1 MLDYKAMYRRAGEI
15 FKELKS
21 ETRPRDLVKQMSGG
35 QRQAVAIARTMLSEA
50 KIVLMDEPTAA
61 ISVRQVAEVLNLIRH
76 LRDRGIAV
84 VLISHRMP
92 DVFTVADRVIV
103 MRRGRKVADKPIAA
117 SSPEEVTGLITG
129 AIEQVMID
137 ARVTIARNEGRRWQS
152 PLIRRSTRSSR
163 AGFRRY
169 SGSQTFWVLLA
180 VILAC
185 IFLSFATNSFA
196 TTKNL
201 YNITRNVTFVAII
214 ALGMTM
220 VIITGGI
227 DLSVGSVLCLCSMVL
242 AVVMHAG
249 YSIEVGIAASIG
261 TALVVGAFNGVL
273 IAYLG
278 FPPFV
283 VTLGMLSIARS
294 LAMVASNNTVVFQF
308 GPDHDKLLALGG
320 GAWFFGIANPVLYM
334 IVLALLTGFVL
345 RWTKFGRH
353 IFAIGGNEHAATLT
367 GVPVRPIKVAV
378 YMISALSAG
387 IAGIIQ
393 TGWLGAV
400 TTNIGAGMELQVIA
414 AAVIGG
420 ANLAGGVGTA
430 FGALIGAALIEV
442 IRNSLGLL
450 GINAFWQGTFI
461 GGAIM
466 LAVLFDRVR
475 NFRQSE

>member
-1 MLDYKAMYRRAGEI
+1 MATTLD
-15 FKELKS
+15 
-21 ETRPRDLVKQMSGG
+21 Q
-35 QRQAVAIARTMLSEA
+35 
-50 KIVLMDEPTAA
+50 
-61 ISVRQVAEVLNLIRH
+61 
-76 LRDRGIAV
+76 
-84 VLISHRMP
+84 
-92 DVFTVADRVIV
+92 
-103 MRRGRKVADKPIAA
+103 
-117 SSPEEVTGLITG
+117 
-129 AIEQVMID
+129 
-137 ARVTIARNEGRRWQS
+137 TIAHKQHGWFGRMV
-152 PLIRRSTRSSR
+152 
-163 AGFRRY
+163 A
-169 SGSQTFWVLLA
+169 SQTFWVLIS
-180 VILAC
+180 VVLAC
-185 IFLSFATNSFA
+185 IFLSFATDSFA

-214 ALGMTM
+214 ALGMTL

-249 YSIEVGIAASIG
+249 YGIGTGVAASIA

-294 LAMVASNNTVVFQF
+294 LAMVASGNTVVFQF

-320 GAWFFGIANPVLYM
+320 GAWLFGIANPVLYM
-334 IVLALLTGFVL
+334 VILALLTGFVL
-345 RWTKFGRH
+345 RWTRFGRH
-353 IFAIGGNEHAATLT
+353 VYAIGGNEHAATLT
-367 GVPVRPIKVAV
+367 GVPVKQIKVAV

-393 TGWLGAV
+393 TGWLGAI
-400 TTNIGAGMELQVIA
+400 TTNIGAGLELQVIA

-420 ANLAGGVGTA
+420 ANLAGGIGTA
-430 FGALIGAALIEV
+430 FGALVGAALIEV

-461 GGAIM
+461 GSAIV
-466 LAVLFDRVR
+466 LAVLFDRIR
-475 NFRQSE
+475 NLRQSE

>member
-1 MLDYKAMYRRAGEI
+1 MATTPDDPAG
-15 FKELKS
+15 
-21 ETRPRDLVKQMSGG
+21 
-35 QRQAVAIARTMLSEA
+35 
-50 KIVLMDEPTAA
+50 
-61 ISVRQVAEVLNLIRH
+61 
-76 LRDRGIAV
+76 
-84 VLISHRMP
+84 
-92 DVFTVADRVIV
+92 
-103 MRRGRKVADKPIAA
+103 
-117 SSPEEVTGLITG
+117 
-129 AIEQVMID
+129 
-137 ARVTIARNEGRRWQS
+137 GRRQS
-152 PLIRRSTRSSR
+152 WVSAIL
-163 AGFRRY
+163 A
-169 SGSQTFWVLLA
+169 SQTFWVLVA

-185 IFLSFATNSFA
+185 IFLSFATDSFA

-214 ALGMTM
+214 ALGMTL
-220 VIITGGI
+220 VIVTGGI

-249 YSIEVGIAASIG
+249 YSIEIGIAAAIG
-261 TALVVGAFNGVL
+261 TALIIGAFNGIL

-294 LAMVASNNTVVFQF
+294 LAMVASGNTVVFEF

-320 GAWFFGIANPVLYM
+320 GAWFLGIANPVMYM

-345 RWTKFGRH
+345 RWTKFGRYV
-353 IFAIGGNEHAATLT
+353 FAIGGNEHAAILT
-367 GVPVRPIKVAV
+367 GVPVRLIKVAV

-387 IAGIIQ
+387 IAGIIE

-430 FGALIGAALIEV
+430 SGAIIGAVLIEV

-450 GINAFWQGTFI
+450 GINAFWQGVFI
-461 GGAIM
+461 GGAI
-466 LAVLFDRVR
+466 LFAVLFDRLR

>member
-1 MLDYKAMYRRAGEI
+1 MSMTLDQTI
-15 FKELKS
+15 S
-21 ETRPRDLVKQMSGG
+21 
-35 QRQAVAIARTMLSEA
+35 QRQKSG
-50 KIVLMDEPTAA
+50 LMTF
-61 ISVRQVAEVLNLIRH
+61 L
-76 LRDRGIAV
+76 
-84 VLISHRMP
+84 
-92 DVFTVADRVIV
+92 
-103 MRRGRKVADKPIAA
+103 
-117 SSPEEVTGLITG
+117 
-129 AIEQVMID
+129 
-137 ARVTIARNEGRRWQS
+137 
-152 PLIRRSTRSSR
+152 
-163 AGFRRY
+163 
-169 SGSQTFWVLLA
+169 GSQTFWVLIA
-180 VILAC
+180 VVAAC
-185 IFLSFATNSFA
+185 LFLSFATDSFA

-214 ALGMTM
+214 ALGMTL

-242 AVVMHAG
+242 AVTMHAG
-249 YSIEVGIAASIG
+249 YGIYVGIGASLAV
-261 TALVVGAFNGVL
+261 ALIVGAFNGVL

-294 LAMVASNNTVVFQF
+294 LAMVASNNTVVFEF

-320 GAWFFGIANPVLYM
+320 GAWLFGIANPVVYM
-334 IVLALLTGFVL
+334 AVLALLTGFVL
-345 RWTKFGRH
+345 RWTRFGRH
-353 IFAIGGNEHAATLT
+353 VFAIGGNEHAATLT
-367 GVPVRPIKVAV
+367 GVPVRQIKVAV

-420 ANLAGGVGTA
+420 ANLAGGIGTA
-430 FGALIGAALIEV
+430 FGAIIGAALIEI

-461 GGAIM
+461 GGAIIF
-466 LAVLFDRVR
+466 AVLFERVR
-475 NFRQSE
+475 NFRQSD